1 MTYPLITENK
11 HRHHGWCYGSQ
22 IVLGNVPSLW
32 TFPWRHFPANLHFG
46 DCDSSFRKIY
56 AWWRPLTRERG
67 KKSQTFKGT
76 FVAINSNYT
85 IKREEEK
92 KITVMSLVL
101 MPIASFIAW
110 RNVSWPVGI
119 IAKVLLSEVLHN
131 SREESKHSFPQ
142 LWLYPWIVVD
152 EFNEEAVKSSPLT
165 PGCLKSGPGH

>member
-46 DCDSSFRKIY
+46 DCGSSFRKIY
-56 AWWRPLTRERG
+56 AWWRPLTRERR

-110 RNVSWPVGI
+110 RNVTWSVGI
-119 IAKVLLSEVLHN
+119 IAKVLLLEVLQN
-131 SREESKHSFPQ
+131 SREESKNSFPQ
-142 LWLYPWIVVD
+142 LWPYAWIVVD
-152 EFNEEAVKSSPLT
+152 ERLT
-165 PGCLKSGPGH
+165 RKRWRARR